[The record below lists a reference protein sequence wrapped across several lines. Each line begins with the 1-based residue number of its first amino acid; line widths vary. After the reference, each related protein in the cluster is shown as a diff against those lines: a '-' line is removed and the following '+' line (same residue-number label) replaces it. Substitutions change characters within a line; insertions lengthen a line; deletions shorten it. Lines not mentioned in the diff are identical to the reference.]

1 MMERLLVTI
10 RLYAALSDDT
20 DRIAYQGGFLNQ
32 AGEKYTTWTPDLL
45 QAAYNYQYAA
55 KDPGSYSH
63 HPKYIMKLLY
73 DSIDELGG
81 STRGLTRPVTEK

>member
-1 MMERLLVTI
+1 MMEQLLITI

-20 DRIAYQGGFLNQ
+20 DRIAYDEGFLNQ
-32 AGEKYTTWTPDLL
+32 AGDKYTIWTPDLL

-55 KDPGSYSH
+55 KDPGCYSH
-63 HPKYIMKLLY
+63 HPKYIMQLLY

-81 STRGLTRPVTEK
+81 STRGLPRPVTEK